1 VAAWLLRALVAVAPD
16 GIPRIADVRL
26 DGATLL
32 FALVAAAVCGIA
44 FGALPAF
51 QASGVRG
58 QHALV
63 RGRATGFAARSHRLR
78 RGLMVVE
85 TALALVLLTGAG
97 LMMRTLHELTQV
109 DTGFR
114 PDHLLTTRFA
124 LAGEQWTREKR
135 IVFFDDLQARLRAL
149 PGVTN
154 AAFAFSLPIDGSNW
168 NSIFIVADKPVPP
181 RAQLPSAAF
190 TPVSNGY
197 FETMGMRLVRGRFV
211 DATDTAT
218 SPKVTVINESLA
230 KRLWPGED
238 AIGKR
243 LKQGWPETPNDW
255 REIVGV
261 VGDVK
266 FNGVTADTPMQA
278 YLPLAHEPSRGVAIV
293 ARTQGDPAAVGPAI
307 EGVMQQVNKD
317 LPLFQA
323 RTMDDMLGES
333 IARQRMSMLVFV
345 MFAVVA
351 LTLASVGL
359 YGVVAHGVTERM
371 HEIGVRIALGAE
383 QHHVVAMVIRQGLS
397 MALVGTAIGVAG
409 ALALSRWIQSLLFGV
424 TATDPATLGAVIVV
438 LLTVALVACSVPAWR
453 ATRVDPT
460 NALRAE

>member
-1 VAAWLLRALVAVAPD
+1 
-16 GIPRIADVRL
+16 
-26 DGATLL
+26 
-32 FALVAAAVCGIA
+32 
-44 FGALPAF
+44 
-51 QASGVRG
+51 
-58 QHALV
+58 
-63 RGRATGFAARSHRLR
+63 
-78 RGLMVVE
+78 
-85 TALALVLLTGAG
+85 
-97 LMMRTLHELTQV
+97 
-109 DTGFR
+109 
-114 PDHLLTTRFA
+114 
-124 LAGEQWTREKR
+124 
-135 IVFFDDLQARLRAL
+135 RLRAL

-333 IARQRMSMLVFV
+333 IARQ
-345 MFAVVA
+345 
-351 LTLASVGL
+351 
-359 YGVVAHGVTERM
+359 
-371 HEIGVRIALGAE
+371 
-383 QHHVVAMVIRQGLS
+383 
-397 MALVGTAIGVAG
+397 
-409 ALALSRWIQSLLFGV
+409 
-424 TATDPATLGAVIVV
+424 
-438 LLTVALVACSVPAWR
+438 
-453 ATRVDPT
+453 
-460 NALRAE
+460 